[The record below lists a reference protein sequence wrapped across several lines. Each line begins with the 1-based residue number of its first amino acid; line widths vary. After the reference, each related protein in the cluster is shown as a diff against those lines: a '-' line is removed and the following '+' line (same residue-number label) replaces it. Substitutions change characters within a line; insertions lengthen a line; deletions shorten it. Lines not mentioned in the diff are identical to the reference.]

1 MLIGGGTLLTAY
13 FLKIDVGNP
22 WLWIALYA
30 VAMFC
35 INVFN
40 YLVWAFITDVIDLQD
55 VQTGSRDDGTV
66 YAVYSWARKLG
77 QALAGWLLGMALSWV
92 GFDAVAA
99 KDGIAQSQEALDGI
113 YALANVLPGIG
124 CVLVAVVLLF
134 LYPLKKNRVTKNVEI
149 LEARRRGEKHVD
161 DPVARA
167 TNN

>member
-1 MLIGGGTLLTAY
+1 M
-13 FLKIDVGNP
+13 
-22 WLWIALYA
+22 
-30 VAMFC
+30 
-35 INVFN
+35 
-40 YLVWAFITDVIDLQD
+40 IDLQD

-99 KDGIAQSQEALDGI
+99 KDGIAQSQGALDGI

-134 LYPLKKNRVTKNVEI
+134 LYPLKKKRVTKNVEI
-149 LEARRRGEKHVD
+149 LEARRRGERHVD